1 MELNIRRG
9 DAPHI
14 DEVDLAYYFLYLA
27 KKEKLEMTQQKLHKL
42 IFMVV
47 AFGLYYKSKRL
58 IKTPT
63 ICWMYGPIYPN
74 LHPRFKHHRGNDVVG
89 CYREDRLTELTEV
102 LRCCT
107 QLEDLR
113 ETVSLVWG
121 RYKKTSAID
130 ISDRCW
136 KLLYPKRNWLRDF
149 WNQKMRQVWE
159 VSDEKIVKGL
169 ALYHKNAFTISL

>member
-14 DEVDLAYYFLYLA
+14 DEVDLAHYFLYLA

-42 IFMVV
+42 IFLVV
-47 AFGLYYKSKRL
+47 AFGLFYKSKKL

-63 ICWMYGPIYPN
+63 VCWVYGPIYPR
-74 LHPRFKHHRGNDVVG
+74 LHPQFKHHLGGDMVS
-89 CYREDRLTELTEV
+89 CYREDYLVEMTEI

-107 QLEDLR
+107 QLEELR
-113 ETVSLVWG
+113 EIVGLVWE
-121 RYKKTSAID
+121 RYKNTSAVD

-149 WNQKMRQVWE
+149 WNQTIRMVWE
-159 VSDEKIVKGL
+159 VSDEQIIKSL
-169 ALYHKNAFTISL
+169 NLYHKNAFTISL